1 LNIGQ
6 LVFKLRGYVPVPFF
20 IAVVLLANPQKDLA
34 IFGGILVV
42 FGEILRLAG
51 VSYIGACTR
60 TREIVAEEFITN
72 GPFAYLRHPMY
83 LGNMFIYVGASI
95 VGGGWLPYMLYLVIL
110 LFSVLFAFQITYE
123 ESQLTKLFGEEYIM
137 YKELVPRIFPRLTSY
152 PEKSKKKPNVMEAI
166 KSEKSTFLALFGY
179 FFLILFSW
187 YIKS

>member
-6 LVFKLRGYVPVPFF
+6 LVYKLKGYAPVPFF
-20 IAVVLLANPQKDLA
+20 IAAVILANPQEDLV
-34 IFGGILVV
+34 IFGGILML

-51 VSYIGACTR
+51 ASYISTGTHI
-60 TREIVAEEFITN
+60 REVAADELITN

-110 LFSVLFAFQITYE
+110 LYSVLYAFLISYE
-123 ESQLTKLFGEEYIM
+123 ESQLTKLFGEEYVV
-137 YKELVPRIFPRLTSY
+137 YKEVVPRIFPRLTSY
-152 PEKSKKKPNVMEAI
+152 PEKSKKKPKVLEAI
-166 KSEKSTFLALFGY
+166 KNERVIFLTLFGY
-179 FFLILFSW
+179 LLLILFSS